1 MHIEWIVLSDFRNY
15 PTLSYSPTPT
25 LNVIT
30 GPNGQGKTNLL
41 EGLCL
46 LLVGRSFRGGRP
58 AELVR
63 WDSSHAAVS
72 GEIRRA
78 DATRTIKRMVS
89 TRDDGAWVITG
100 EGCPWARVIPF
111 GWQDLAIVNGGP
123 QARRGFLDG
132 FAGKLFPAHLAA
144 HGRYRRVV
152 ERRNHLLQSGLA
164 PAALDAALEPW
175 DEQLA
180 AIGLELLG
188 RRRLAL
194 DQLDTEVRRLYPEMA
209 GAGDLRLGYRGTLP
223 DGVDAAAFGDALR
236 KRRGEEARRGQT
248 LVGPHRDDVAVDL
261 DGRDMRSFASRG
273 QQRLLA
279 LALRLAEAGPVE
291 RAIGSAPV
299 LLLDDALS
307 ELDPTI
313 QANVLRHV
321 EGAGQVFLTTAED
334 SVPARRAAWWSVRD
348 GNVLDIGAMAVQ
360 GAA

>member
-1 MHIEWIVLSDFRNY
+1 MHIAWIVLSDFRNY
-15 PTLSYSPTPT
+15 PTLSYSPTSN

-41 EGLCL
+41 EGLGL
-46 LLVGRSFRGGRP
+46 LLVGRSFRGSRSSD
-58 AELVR
+58 LVR
-63 WDSSHAAVS
+63 WESPQAGVS
-72 GEIRRA
+72 GELRRV
-78 DATRTIKRMVS
+78 DATRTIKRMIA
-89 TRDDGAWVITG
+89 TRDDGAWVVTG

-132 FAGKLFPAHLAA
+132 FTAKLFPAHPAA

-164 PAALDAALEPW
+164 PVALDEALEPW

-180 AIGLELLG
+180 RVGLELLG

-209 GAGDLRLGYRGTLP
+209 GAGELRLGYRGTLP
-223 DGVDAAAFGDALR
+223 DGVDEAGFLDAVR
-236 KRRGEEARRGQT
+236 KRRGEEVRRGQT
-248 LVGPHRDDVAVDL
+248 LVGPHRDDLTVDL

-273 QQRLLA
+273 QQRLLS

-307 ELDPTI
+307 ELDPGVRDNVVREI
-313 QANVLRHV
+313 QAA
-321 EGAGQVFLTTAED
+321 EQVFLTSPDPLE
-334 SVPARRAAWWSVRD
+334 VGGARRFIIEGGGIAA
-348 GNVLDIGAMAVQ
+348 A
-360 GAA
+360 

>member
-1 MHIEWIVLSDFRNY
+1 MHIERIVLSDFRNY
-15 PTLSYSPTPT
+15 PTLSYSPTPD
-25 LNVIT
+25 LNVVT
-30 GPNGQGKTNLL
+30 GLNGQGKTNLL
-41 EGLCL
+41 EGLGL
-46 LLVGRSFRGGRP
+46 LLVGRSFRGSRP

-63 WDSSHAAVS
+63 WETSHAAVS
-72 GEIRRA
+72 GELRRN
-78 DATRTIKRMVS
+78 DVTRTIKRLVAA
-89 TRDDGAWVITG
+89 RDDGAWVVTG

-132 FAGKLFPAHLAA
+132 FTAKLFPAHLAA

-152 ERRNHLLQSGLA
+152 ERRNHLLQAGLA
-164 PAALDAALEPW
+164 PAALDEALEPW

-180 AIGLELLG
+180 RVGLELLG
-188 RRRLAL
+188 RRLRAI
-194 DQLDTEVRRLYPEMA
+194 DQLDIEVRRLYPRMA

-223 DGVDAAAFGDALR
+223 DGADEPAFVDALR

-248 LVGPHRDDVAVDL
+248 LVGPHRDDLTVDL

-307 ELDPTI
+307 ELDPSV
-313 QANVLRHV
+313 QANVLRHI

-334 SVPARRAAWWSVRD
+334 DVPARRAAWWSVRD
-348 GNVLDIGAMAVQ
+348 GSVREPGPMAVS

>member
-1 MHIEWIVLSDFRNY
+1 MYIDWIVLSDFRNY

-41 EGLCL
+41 EGLGL
-46 LLVGRSFRGGRP
+46 VLVGRSFRGSRP
-58 AELVR
+58 ADLVR
-63 WDSSHAAVS
+63 WDCPHAAAS
-72 GEIRRA
+72 GEIRRN
-78 DATRTIKRMVS
+78 DTSRTIKRIVA

-132 FAGKLFPAHLAA
+132 FTAKLFPAHLAA

-164 PAALDAALEPW
+164 PAALDEALSPW

-180 AIGLELLG
+180 RVGLELLG

-194 DQLDTEVRRLYPEMA
+194 DQLDNEVRRLYPEMA
-209 GAGDLRLGYRGTLP
+209 GAGELRLGYRGSLP
-223 DGVDAAAFGDALR
+223 DGVDETAFVDALR

-248 LVGPHRDDVAVDL
+248 LVGPHRDDFAVDL
-261 DGRDMRSFASRG
+261 DGRDMRIFASRG

-307 ELDPTI
+307 ELDPAV
-313 QANVLRHV
+313 QGNVLRHI

-334 SVPARRAAWWSVRD
+334 GVPARRAARWSVRD
-348 GNVLDIGAMAVQ
+348 GTVREPGPVAVS

>member
-1 MHIEWIVLSDFRNY
+1 VHIEWIVLSDFRNY
-15 PTLSYSPTPT
+15 PTLSYSPSPN

-30 GPNGQGKTNLL
+30 GLNGQGKTNLL
-41 EGLCL
+41 EGLGL
-46 LLVGRSFRGGRP
+46 LLVGRSFRRSRP

-63 WDSSHAAVS
+63 WDSAQAAVS
-72 GEIRRA
+72 GELRRN
-78 DATRTIKRMVS
+78 DATRTIKRLVS
-89 TRDDGAWVITG
+89 TRDDGAWIVTG
-100 EGCPWARVIPF
+100 EGCPWSRVIPF

-132 FAGKLFPAHLAA
+132 FTAKLFPAHLAA

-152 ERRNHLLQSGLA
+152 ERRNHLLQAGLA
-164 PAALDAALEPW
+164 PSALDEALGPW

-180 AIGLELLG
+180 RVGIELLG

-194 DQLDTEVRRLYPEMA
+194 AQLDGEVRRLYPEMA
-209 GAGDLRLGYRGTLP
+209 GSGDLRLGYRGTVP
-223 DGVDAAAFGDALR
+223 EGVDETAFVAALR
-236 KRRGEEARRGQT
+236 QRRGEEARRGQT
-248 LVGPHRDDVAVDL
+248 LVGPHRDDLTVAL
-261 DGRDMRSFASRG
+261 AGRDMRSYASRG

-307 ELDPTI
+307 ELDPAV
-313 QANVLRHV
+313 QVNVLRHI

-334 SVPARRAAWWSVRD
+334 GVPARHAAWWSVRD
-348 GNVLDIGAMAVQ
+348 GSVLDPGPLAVS

>member
-15 PTLSYSPTPT
+15 PSLSYSPTPN
-25 LNVIT
+25 LNVLT

-41 EGLCL
+41 EGLAL
-46 LLVGRSFRGGRP
+46 LLVGRSFRGSRP

-63 WDSSHAAVS
+63 WDTSHAAVS
-72 GEIRRA
+72 GELRRA
-78 DATRTIKRMVS
+78 DASRAIKRLIA
-89 TRDDGAWVITG
+89 TRDDGAWVVTG

-132 FAGKLFPAHLAA
+132 FAAKLFPAHLAA

-152 ERRNHLLQSGLA
+152 ERRNHLLQSRLGPL
-164 PAALDAALEPW
+164 ALDEALGPW

-180 AIGLELLG
+180 RVGLELLG

-194 DQLDTEVRRLYPEMA
+194 TQLDNEVRRLYPEMA
-209 GAGDLRLGYRGTLP
+209 GAGELSLTYRGTLP
-223 DGVDAAAFGDALR
+223 DGVDEATFVETLQ
-236 KRRGEEARRGQT
+236 KRRGEEVRRGQS
-248 LVGPHRDDVAVDL
+248 LVGPHRDDLAVDL

-291 RAIGSAPV
+291 RAMGSPPV

-307 ELDPTI
+307 ELDPAV

-334 SVPARRAAWWSVRD
+334 GVPARRAAWWSVRD
-348 GNVLDIGAMAVQ
+348 GGVLEPGALAVQ

>member
-1 MHIEWIVLSDFRNY
+1 MHIDWIVLSDFRNY
-15 PTLSYSPTPT
+15 PTFSYSPTPN

-41 EGLCL
+41 EGLGL
-46 LLVGRSFRGGRP
+46 LLVGRSFRGSRP

-63 WDSSHAAVS
+63 WDSSQAAVS
-72 GEIRRA
+72 GELRRI
-78 DATRTIKRMVS
+78 DATRAIKRTVT

-100 EGCPWARVIPF
+100 ESCPWARVIPF

-132 FAGKLFPAHLAA
+132 FTAKLFPAHLAA

-152 ERRNHLLQSGLA
+152 ERRNHLLQGGLA

-180 AIGLELLG
+180 RVGLELLG

-194 DQLDTEVRRLYPEMA
+194 EQLDSEVRRLYPEMA
-209 GAGDLRLGYRGTLP
+209 GAGELRLGYRGTLP
-223 DGVDAAAFGDALR
+223 DGADEAAFVDALR
-236 KRRGEEARRGQT
+236 KRRGEEVRRGQT
-248 LVGPHRDDVAVDL
+248 LVGPHRDDLTVDL

-307 ELDPTI
+307 ELDPAV

-334 SVPARRAAWWSVRD
+334 GVPARRAAWWSVRD
-348 GNVLDIGAMAVQ
+348 GSVLDPGPVAVQ

>member
-15 PTLSYSPTPT
+15 PTLSYSPSPN

-30 GPNGQGKTNLL
+30 GLNGQGKTNLL
-41 EGLCL
+41 EGLGL
-46 LLVGRSFRGGRP
+46 LLVGRSFRGSRP

-63 WDSSHAAVS
+63 WDSPQAAVS
-72 GEIRRA
+72 GELRRN
-78 DATRTIKRMVS
+78 DATRTIKRLVA
-89 TRDDGAWVITG
+89 TRDDGAWIVTG
-100 EGCPWARVIPF
+100 EGCPWSRVIPF

-132 FAGKLFPAHLAA
+132 FTAKIFPAHLAA

-152 ERRNHLLQSGLA
+152 ERRNHLLQAGLA
-164 PAALDAALEPW
+164 PSALDEALGPW

-180 AIGLELLG
+180 RVGIELLG

-194 DQLDTEVRRLYPEMA
+194 AQLDSEVRRLYPEMA
-209 GAGDLRLGYRGTLP
+209 GSGDLRLGYRGTVP
-223 DGVDAAAFGDALR
+223 EGVDETSFVAALR
-236 KRRGEEARRGQT
+236 QRRGEEGRRGQT
-248 LVGPHRDDVAVDL
+248 LVGPHRDDLTVDL
-261 DGRDMRSFASRG
+261 DGRDMRSYASRG

-307 ELDPTI
+307 ELDPAV
-313 QANVLRHV
+313 QANVLRHI

-334 SVPARRAAWWSVRD
+334 GVPARHAAWWSVRD
-348 GNVLDIGAMAVQ
+348 GSVLDPGPLAVS